1 MKNMNLPKKSTSKPK
16 FIYAHKDNSD
26 VCVNR
31 LKQNFTTDKPN
42 LVWVSD
48 ITYVKVN
55 GSFYYICVIID
66 LFSRKVISYC
76 VSNKIDAK
84 LVINTFKKAFS
95 SRNCPQSLIFHSDR
109 GSQYTSKEFRK
120 LLDKCNVIQSF
131 SAKGYPYDNAVAESF
146 FKFLKA
152 EEVNRNTYYNKQE
165 LSLSLFQYIEG
176 FYNNKRPHSAND
188 MLSPNQKEN
197 AYLKQNSKI
206 NYFK

>member
-31 LKQNFTTDKPN
+31 LKQNFTTNEPN

-55 GSFYYICVIID
+55 GGFYYICVIID

-76 VSNKIDAK
+76 ISNKIDAK
-84 LVINTFKKAFS
+84 LVINTFNKAFS
-95 SRNCPQSLIFHSDR
+95 SRNCPQNLIFHSDR
-109 GSQYTSKEFRK
+109 GSQYTSSEFRK
-120 LLDKCNVIQSF
+120 LLDKYNVIQSF

-152 EEVNRNTYYNKQE
+152 EELNRNTYYNKQE
-165 LSLSLFQYIEG
+165 LALSVFQYIEG
-176 FYNNKRPHSAND
+176 FYNSKRPHSANN
-188 MLSPNQKEN
+188 MLSPNQKE
-197 AYLKQNSKI
+197 AYYSATAK
-206 NYFK
+206 